1 VKSWIESARDHSRGE
16 KSSSTSRDMGQARI
30 VVVGCGGAGNNTIKR
45 LMTIGIQGAECV
57 AINTDKQ
64 HLAVTT
70 AHRKLLIGERI
81 TRGLGAGGY
90 PHVGQAAAE
99 ESAHQITELLRDAD
113 LVFIAAGLGG
123 GTGTGSAPV
132 VAEIAKNNDAIV
144 VGVVTMPFK
153 LERTR
158 IDKANAGL
166 ARLQENADTVVVI
179 DNQKLMELV
188 PDLPLEEAFGVAD
201 EVLAGMVKGIT
212 ETITMPSLI
221 NLDYADVRTI
231 ICNGGVALVGL
242 GEASGENRAESAI
255 RNALTSPL
263 LEVQWN
269 GATGALI
276 HITGGPDMSLAEA
289 NNVGELVSEKMSANA
304 NVIWGARVD
313 PRLSGVLRVML
324 ILTGVK
330 SPQLLPRSKEESGI
344 ATATRRLA
352 EFGVISAHDTIPD
365 PRGVHAKVHDVSK
378 NPSLSR
384 RPSWEE
390 RLKPL
395 EKRLAG
401 RARKDKLELPKKNAE
416 ELGLRKIFE
425 RKHEPARDV

>member
-1 VKSWIESARDHSRGE
+1 MKSLIDAARDHSRGE
-16 KSSSTSRDMGQARI
+16 RSHSTGRDMGQARI
-30 VVVGCGGAGNNTIKR
+30 VVVGCGGAGNNTVKR
-45 LMTIGIQGAECV
+45 LMTIGVQGAECI
-57 AINTDKQ
+57 AINTDRQ

-90 PHVGQAAAE
+90 PHVGRAAAE
-99 ESAHQITELLRDAD
+99 ESTGQLTELLRDAD
-113 LVFIAAGLGG
+113 LVFIAAGMGG

-132 VAEIAKNNDAIV
+132 VAEIAKNSDAIV
-144 VGVVTMPFK
+144 VGVITMPFS

-158 IDKANAGL
+158 IDKAKSGL
-166 ARLQENADTVVVI
+166 ARLQENVDTAVVI

-201 EVLAGMVKGIT
+201 EVLANMVKGIT

-221 NLDYADVRTI
+221 NLDYADVRSI

-242 GEASGENRAESAI
+242 GEATGADRANDAI
-255 RNALTSPL
+255 KNALNSPL
-263 LEVQWN
+263 LEVEWN

-276 HITGGPDMSLAEA
+276 HITGGPDMSLAES
-289 NNVGELVSEKMSANA
+289 NRVGELVSEKMSRDA

-330 SPQLLPRSKEESGI
+330 SPQLLPRSKEERGFSS
-344 ATATRRLA
+344 TTKRLA
-352 EFGVISAHDTIPD
+352 EFGIIGSQSSMMGSKEA
-365 PRGVHAKVHDVSK
+365 RARALGKVPEKSE
-378 NPSLSR
+378 R
-384 RPSWEE
+384 SWEE

-395 EKRLAG
+395 ERTL
-401 RARKDKLELPKKNAE
+401 ARKQPKKE
-416 ELGLRKIFE
+416 DIRKREIDELGLR
-425 RKHEPARDV
+425 RLL

>member
-1 VKSWIESARDHSRGE
+1 MGSLIDSARENSRAE
-16 KSSSTSRDMGQARI
+16 RMSSPARDIGQARI

-45 LMTIGIQGAECV
+45 LMTIGIQGAECI
-57 AINTDKQ
+57 AINTDRQ

-90 PHVGQAAAE
+90 PHVGKAAAE
-99 ESAHQITELLRDAD
+99 ESAGQITELLRDAD
-113 LVFIAAGLGG
+113 LVFIAAGMGG

-132 VAEIAKNNDAIV
+132 VAEIAKKNDAIV
-144 VGVVTMPFK
+144 VGVITMPFS

-158 IDKANAGL
+158 IDKAKAGL
-166 ARLQENADTVVVI
+166 ARLQENVDTAVVI

-201 EVLAGMVKGIT
+201 EVLANMVKGIT

-221 NLDYADVRTI
+221 NLDYADVRSI

-242 GEASGENRAESAI
+242 GEATGTDRANDAI
-255 RNALTSPL
+255 KNALNSPL
-263 LEVQWN
+263 LEVEWS

-276 HITGGPDMSLAEA
+276 HITGGPDMSLAES
-289 NNVGELVSEKMSANA
+289 NKVGELVSEKMSPDA

-330 SPQLLPRSKEESGI
+330 SPQLLPRSKDASGI
-344 ATATRRLA
+344 SVATKRLA
-352 EFGVISAHDTIPD
+352 EFGITGTKTATVESVQARERAFGKIPETT
-365 PRGVHAKVHDVSK
+365 RST
-378 NPSLSR
+378 
-384 RPSWEE
+384 WED

-395 EKRLAG
+395 ERTLAG
-401 RARKDKLELPKKNAE
+401 RKKKEQTPKRDLE
-416 ELGLRKIFE
+416 ELGLK
-425 RKHEPARDV
+425 KLLD

>member
-1 VKSWIESARDHSRGE
+1 MRTLIDSAREHSRTERSGIA
-16 KSSSTSRDMGQARI
+16 TRDMGQARI
-30 VVVGCGGAGNNTIKR
+30 VVVGCGGAGNNTVKR
-45 LMTIGIQGAECV
+45 LMTIGIQGAECIAV
-57 AINTDKQ
+57 NTDRQ
-64 HLAVTT
+64 HLAVTI

-99 ESAHQITELLRDAD
+99 ESAQQLTELLRDAD
-113 LVFIAAGLGG
+113 LVFIAAGMGG
-123 GTGTGSAPV
+123 GTGTGAAPV
-132 VAEIAKNNDAIV
+132 IAEIAKRNDAIV
-144 VGVVTMPFK
+144 VGVVTMPFS

-158 IDKANAGL
+158 VDKATAGL
-166 ARLQENADTVVVI
+166 ARLQENVDTAVVI

-201 EVLAGMVKGIT
+201 EVLANMVKGIT

-242 GEASGENRAESAI
+242 GEATGSERANEAI
-255 RNALTSPL
+255 RNALNSPL
-263 LEVQWN
+263 LEVEWR
-269 GATGALI
+269 GSTGALI

-289 NNVGELVSEKMSANA
+289 NRVGEIVSDKMSPDA

-330 SPQLLPRSKEESGI
+330 SPQLLPRSKEEPTMKSVRRARLSELGI
-344 ATATRRLA
+344 LA
-352 EFGVISAHDTIPD
+352 AHVSTSASSSVSPKAKRFGKF
-365 PRGVHAKVHDVSK
+365 HA
-378 NPSLSR
+378 PSNEGT
-384 RPSWEE
+384 WED

-395 EKRLAG
+395 ERKLLERKPPE
-401 RARKDKLELPKKNAE
+401 ARQKNLD
-416 ELGLRKIFE
+416 ELGLKRIL
-425 RKHEPARDV
+425 

>member
-1 VKSWIESARDHSRGE
+1 MKSLVDDAREHIRGE
-16 KSSSTSRDMGQARI
+16 RSVSTGRDMGQARI
-30 VVVGCGGAGNNTIKR
+30 VVIGCGGAGNNTIKR
-45 LMTIGIQGAECV
+45 LMTIGVQGAECI
-57 AINTDKQ
+57 AINTDRQ

-81 TRGLGAGGY
+81 TRGLGAGGN

-99 ESAHQITELLRDAD
+99 DSIPQITELLRDAD
-113 LVFIAAGLGG
+113 LVFITAGMGG

-132 VAEIAKNNDAIV
+132 VAEIAKKNDAIV
-144 VGVVTMPFK
+144 VGVVTMPFE

-158 IDKANAGL
+158 IDKAKVGL

-221 NLDYADVRTI
+221 NLDYADVRSI

-242 GEASGENRAESAI
+242 GEATGQNRSETAI
-255 RNALTSPL
+255 QNALNSPL
-263 LEVQWN
+263 LEVDWN

-289 NNVGELVSEKMSANA
+289 NNVGEMISRKMSVDA

-313 PRLSGVLRVML
+313 PRLTGMLRVML

-330 SPQLLPRSKEESGI
+330 SPQLLPRSKEERPVAPG
-344 ATATRRLA
+344 RRKLGDL
-352 EFGVISAHDTIPD
+352 GVLPSRAGSID
-365 PRGVHAKVHDVSK
+365 PRKIKEEFRALGKIPAY
-378 NPSLSR
+378 PR
-384 RPSWEE
+384 QGSWED
-390 RLKPL
+390 RLKPIDKGQHDRGTERETA
-395 EKRLAG
+395 EK
-401 RARKDKLELPKKNAE
+401 KKNLD
-416 ELGLRKIFE
+416 ELGLR
-425 RKHEPARDV
+425 RLLPTTRD

>member
-1 VKSWIESARDHSRGE
+1 MKSLIDSAREHSRGE
-16 KSSSTSRDMGQARI
+16 RNMSAVRDMGQARI
-30 VVVGCGGAGNNTIKR
+30 VVVGCGGAGNNTVKR
-45 LMTIGIQGAECV
+45 LMTIGVQGAECI
-57 AINTDKQ
+57 AINTDRQ

-90 PHVGQAAAE
+90 PHVGRAAAE
-99 ESAHQITELLRDAD
+99 ESAGQLTELLRDAD
-113 LVFIAAGLGG
+113 LVFIAAGMGG

-144 VGVVTMPFK
+144 VGVITMPFN

-158 IDKANAGL
+158 IDKAKAGL
-166 ARLQENADTVVVI
+166 ARLQENVDTAVVI

-201 EVLAGMVKGIT
+201 EVLANMVKGIT

-221 NLDYADVRTI
+221 NLDYADVRSI

-242 GEASGENRAESAI
+242 GEATGADRANEGI
-255 RNALTSPL
+255 KNALNSPL
-263 LEVQWN
+263 LEVEWS

-289 NNVGELVSEKMSANA
+289 NKVGEIVSEKMSSEA

-313 PRLSGVLRVML
+313 PRLSGILRVML

-330 SPQLLPRSKEESGI
+330 SPQLLARSKEETALSS
-344 ATATRRLA
+344 ATRRLA
-352 EFGVISAHDTIPD
+352 EYGVISSQTTL
-365 PRGVHAKVHDVSK
+365 G
-378 NPSLSR
+378 SR
-384 RPSWEE
+384 EARARSFGKLPESTERSWED

-395 EKRLAG
+395 ERTL
-401 RARKDKLELPKKNAE
+401 ARKPREKEEKKREIE
-416 ELGLRKIFE
+416 ELGLR
-425 RKHEPARDV
+425 RLL

>member
-1 VKSWIESARDHSRGE
+1 MKSFIDSAREHSRIERG
-16 KSSSTSRDMGQARI
+16 STSTRDVGQARI
-30 VVVGCGGAGNNTIKR
+30 VVVGCGGAGNNTVKR
-45 LMTIGIQGAECV
+45 LMTIGVQGAECI
-57 AINTDKQ
+57 AINTDRQ

-90 PHVGQAAAE
+90 PHVGKAAAE
-99 ESAHQITELLRDAD
+99 ESTGQLTELLRDAD

-144 VGVVTMPFK
+144 VGVVTMPFS

-158 IDKANAGL
+158 IDKAKAGL
-166 ARLQENADTVVVI
+166 ARLQENVDTAVVI

-188 PDLPLEEAFGVAD
+188 PDLPLEEAFGVGD
-201 EVLAGMVKGIT
+201 EVLANMVKGIT

-221 NLDYADVRTI
+221 NLDYADVRSI

-242 GEASGENRAESAI
+242 GEATGPDRAHEAI
-255 RNALTSPL
+255 KNALNSPL
-263 LEVQWN
+263 LEVEWN

-289 NNVGELVSEKMSANA
+289 NKVGELVSEKMSLDA

-313 PRLSGVLRVML
+313 PRLGGVLRVML

-344 ATATRRLA
+344 SVATKRLA
-352 EFGVISAHDTIPD
+352 EYGIIGSKTEILGSAQARTRAFGKVPESS
-365 PRGVHAKVHDVSK
+365 RG
-378 NPSLSR
+378 
-384 RPSWEE
+384 SWED

-395 EKRLAG
+395 ERTLSG
-401 RARKDKLELPKKNAE
+401 RKQSEEAKKKDLE
-416 ELGLRKIFE
+416 ELGLRKLL
-425 RKHEPARDV
+425 

>member
-16 KSSSTSRDMGQARI
+16 RSSSTARDMGQARI

-289 NNVGELVSEKMSANA
+289 NNVGELVSEKMSTNA

-365 PRGVHAKVHDVSK
+365 PRGVHAKVHDVGK
-378 NPSLSR
+378 APSLSR
-384 RPSWEE
+384 QPSWEE

-425 RKHEPARDV
+425 RKREPARDV

>member
-1 VKSWIESARDHSRGE
+1 MKSLIDAARDHGRGE
-16 KSSSTSRDMGQARI
+16 RRFQEKRDVGQARI
-30 VVVGCGGAGNNTIKR
+30 VVVGCGGAGNNTVKR
-45 LMTIGIQGAECV
+45 LMTIGVQGAECI
-57 AINTDKQ
+57 AINTDRQ

-70 AHRKLLIGERI
+70 AHRKLLIGEKI

-99 ESAHQITELLRDAD
+99 ESARQITELLRDAD
-113 LVFIAAGLGG
+113 LVFIAAGMGG
-123 GTGTGSAPV
+123 GTGTGSAPI
-132 VAEIAKNNDAIV
+132 VAEIAKKNDAIV
-144 VGVVTMPFK
+144 VGVVTMPFS

-166 ARLQENADTVVVI
+166 ARLQEYADTVVVI
-179 DNQKLMELV
+179 DNQKLMDLV

-201 EVLAGMVKGIT
+201 EVLAGMTKGIT

-221 NLDYADVRTI
+221 NLDYADVRSI

-242 GEASGENRAESAI
+242 GEASGSDRAGDAI
-255 RNALTSPL
+255 KNALNSPL
-263 LEVQWN
+263 LEVEWS

-289 NNVGELVSEKMSANA
+289 NGVGEKISEKMSKDA

-313 PRLSGVLRVML
+313 PRLTGMLRVML

-330 SPQLLPRSKEESGI
+330 SPQLLARSKDESEKPKTRSTLSHLGI
-344 ATATRRLA
+344 AQS
-352 EFGVISAHDTIPD
+352 SAGSLD
-365 PRGVHAKVHDVSK
+365 PRRIKDEFRSIGKI
-378 NPSLSR
+378 PSMGAR
-384 RPSWEE
+384 SWEE

-395 EKRLAG
+395 EKRHPG
-401 RARKDKLELPKKNAE
+401 KKPIPERKKEQNLDD
-416 ELGLRKIFE
+416 LGLRRIL
-425 RKHEPARDV
+425 

>member
-1 VKSWIESARDHSRGE
+1 MKSLIDSAREHSRGE
-16 KSSSTSRDMGQARI
+16 RGMSTVRDMGQARI
-30 VVVGCGGAGNNTIKR
+30 VVVGCGGAGNNTVKR
-45 LMTIGIQGAECV
+45 LMTIGVQGAECI
-57 AINTDKQ
+57 AINTDRQ

-90 PHVGQAAAE
+90 PHVGRAAAE
-99 ESAHQITELLRDAD
+99 ESTGQLTELLRDAD
-113 LVFIAAGLGG
+113 LVFIAAGMGG

-132 VAEIAKNNDAIV
+132 VAEIAKNSDAIV
-144 VGVVTMPFK
+144 VGVITMPFN

-158 IDKANAGL
+158 IDKAKAGL
-166 ARLQENADTVVVI
+166 ARLQENVDTAVVI

-201 EVLAGMVKGIT
+201 EVLANMVKGIT

-221 NLDYADVRTI
+221 NLDYADVRSI

-242 GEASGENRAESAI
+242 GEATGADRANDAI
-255 RNALTSPL
+255 KNALNSPL
-263 LEVQWN
+263 LEVEWN

-276 HITGGPDMSLAEA
+276 HITGGPDMSLAES
-289 NNVGELVSEKMSANA
+289 NKVGELVSEKMSTDA

-330 SPQLLPRSKEESGI
+330 SPQLLARSKEAGTLTS
-344 ATATRRLA
+344 TTKRLA
-352 EFGVISAHDTIPD
+352 EYGVISSQTTSLGSKEARTRAFGKIPESA
-365 PRGVHAKVHDVSK
+365 G
-378 NPSLSR
+378 L
-384 RPSWEE
+384 SWED

-395 EKRLAG
+395 ERTLTRKRPEEKEA
-401 RARKDKLELPKKNAE
+401 KKREIE
-416 ELGLRKIFE
+416 ELGLR
-425 RKHEPARDV
+425 RLL

>member
-1 VKSWIESARDHSRGE
+1 MKTFIDSAREHNRTERGGLA
-16 KSSSTSRDMGQARI
+16 SRDMGQARI
-30 VVVGCGGAGNNTIKR
+30 VVVGCGGAGNNTVKR
-45 LMTIGIQGAECV
+45 LMTIGIQGAECIAV
-57 AINTDKQ
+57 NTDRQ
-64 HLAVTT
+64 HLAVTV

-99 ESAHQITELLRDAD
+99 ESAHQLTELLRDAD

-123 GTGTGSAPV
+123 GTGTGAAPV
-132 VAEIAKNNDAIV
+132 IAEIAKRNDAIV
-144 VGVVTMPFK
+144 VGVITMPFS

-158 IDKANAGL
+158 VDKATAGL
-166 ARLQENADTVVVI
+166 ARLQENVDTAVVI

-201 EVLAGMVKGIT
+201 EVLANMVKGIT

-242 GEASGENRAESAI
+242 GEATGSERANEAI
-255 RNALTSPL
+255 KNALNSPL
-263 LEVQWN
+263 LEVEWR
-269 GATGALI
+269 GSTGALI

-289 NNVGELVSEKMSANA
+289 NRVGEIVSEKMSPDA

-330 SPQLLPRSKEESGI
+330 SPQLLPRSRDEITMKSSRRARLSELGILAAHVSTSES
-344 ATATRRLA
+344 
-352 EFGVISAHDTIPD
+352 S
-365 PRGVHAKVHDVSK
+365 
-378 NPSLSR
+378 SLSPR
-384 RPSWEE
+384 AKSLGKLPQQSYEGSWED

-395 EKRLAG
+395 EKKLME
-401 RARKDKLELPKKNAE
+401 RKPLPAE
-416 ELGLRKIFE
+416 KERSVKELGLRRIL
-425 RKHEPARDV
+425 

>member
-1 VKSWIESARDHSRGE
+1 
-16 KSSSTSRDMGQARI
+16 MGQARI
-30 VVVGCGGAGNNTIKR
+30 VVVGCGGAGNNTVKR
-45 LMTIGIQGAECV
+45 LMTIGIQGAECIAV
-57 AINTDKQ
+57 NTDRQ
-64 HLAVTT
+64 HLAVTVS
-70 AHRKLLIGERI
+70 HRKLLIGERI

-99 ESAHQITELLRDAD
+99 ESAHQLTELLRDAD
-113 LVFIAAGLGG
+113 LVFIAAGMGG
-123 GTGTGSAPV
+123 GTGTGAAPV
-132 VAEIAKNNDAIV
+132 IAEIAKRNDAIV
-144 VGVVTMPFK
+144 VGVVTMPFS

-158 IDKANAGL
+158 VDKATAGL
-166 ARLQENADTVVVI
+166 ARLQENVDTAVVI

-201 EVLAGMVKGIT
+201 EVLANMVKGIT

-242 GEASGENRAESAI
+242 GEATGSERANEAI
-255 RNALTSPL
+255 RNALNSPL
-263 LEVQWN
+263 LEVEWR
-269 GATGALI
+269 GSTGALI

-289 NNVGELVSEKMSANA
+289 NRVGELVSEKMSSDA

-330 SPQLLPRSKEESGI
+330 SPQLLPRSREEV
-344 ATATRRLA
+344 TM
-352 EFGVISAHDTIPD
+352 
-365 PRGVHAKVHDVSK
+365 K
-378 NPSLSR
+378 SR
-384 RPSWEE
+384 RRARLSELGILAAHVSTTASSSVSPRAKSFGKLPQQSYEGSWED

-395 EKRLAG
+395 EKKLLE
-401 RARKDKLELPKKNAE
+401 RKPLPEEKERSVK
-416 ELGLRKIFE
+416 ELGLRRIL
-425 RKHEPARDV
+425 

>member
-1 VKSWIESARDHSRGE
+1 MKSFIDAAREHSRGE
-16 KSSSTSRDMGQARI
+16 RGMSAVRDMGQARI
-30 VVVGCGGAGNNTIKR
+30 LVVGCGGAGNNTVKR
-45 LMTIGIQGAECV
+45 LMTIGVQGAECI
-57 AINTDKQ
+57 AINTDRQ
-64 HLAVTT
+64 HLAITT

-90 PHVGQAAAE
+90 PHVGRAAAE
-99 ESAHQITELLRDAD
+99 ESTGQLTELLRDAD
-113 LVFIAAGLGG
+113 LVFIAAGMGG

-144 VGVVTMPFK
+144 VGVITMPFN

-158 IDKANAGL
+158 IDKAKSGL
-166 ARLQENADTVVVI
+166 ARLQENVDTAVVI

-201 EVLAGMVKGIT
+201 EVLANMVKGIT

-221 NLDYADVRTI
+221 NLDYADVRSI

-242 GEASGENRAESAI
+242 GEATGADRANEAI
-255 RNALTSPL
+255 KNALNSPL
-263 LEVQWN
+263 LEVEWT

-289 NNVGELVSEKMSANA
+289 NKVGELVSEKMSSDA

-313 PRLSGVLRVML
+313 PRLGGVLRVML

-330 SPQLLPRSKEESGI
+330 SPQLLARSKEETPLSS
-344 ATATRRLA
+344 TTKRLA
-352 EFGVISAHDTIPD
+352 EYGIISSQTTSLGSREARARAFGKIPESTE
-365 PRGVHAKVHDVSK
+365 R
-378 NPSLSR
+378 
-384 RPSWEE
+384 SWEE

-395 EKRLAG
+395 ERTLT
-401 RARKDKLELPKKNAE
+401 RKPAKEKEVKKKEIE
-416 ELGLRKIFE
+416 ELGLR
-425 RKHEPARDV
+425 RLL

>member
-1 VKSWIESARDHSRGE
+1 MKSLIDSARDHSRSERPVGP
-16 KSSSTSRDMGQARI
+16 SLDMGQARI
-30 VVVGCGGAGNNTIKR
+30 VVIGCGGAGNNTVKR
-45 LMTIGIQGAECV
+45 LMTIGVQGAECI

-70 AHRKLLIGERI
+70 AHRKLLIGEKI

-99 ESAHQITELLRDAD
+99 ESTPQLSELLRDAD
-113 LVFIAAGLGG
+113 LVFIAAGMGG
-123 GTGTGSAPV
+123 GTGTGSAPI
-132 VAEIAKNNDAIV
+132 VAEIAKRNDAIV
-144 VGVVTMPFK
+144 VGVVTMPFT

-158 IDKANAGL
+158 IDKAKAGL
-166 ARLQENADTVVVI
+166 ARLQEFADTVVVI

-201 EVLAGMVKGIT
+201 EVLAGMTKGIT

-242 GEASGENRAESAI
+242 GEATGSDRAEDAI
-255 RNALTSPL
+255 KNALNSPL
-263 LEVQWN
+263 LEVEWK

-289 NNVGELVSEKMSANA
+289 NGVGEKISEKMSTDA

-313 PRLSGVLRVML
+313 PRLTGSLRVML

-330 SPQLLPRSKEESGI
+330 SPQLLPRSKEESGSSRNR
-344 ATATRRLA
+344 RRLA
-352 EFGVISAHDTIPD
+352 DLGVLGSSAGSLD
-365 PRGVHAKVHDVSK
+365 PRKIKAEFRSIGKIPPIG
-378 NPSLSR
+378 PST
-384 RPSWEE
+384 WEE

-395 EKRLAG
+395 EKRLDS
-401 RARKDKLELPKKNAE
+401 RIVEKRQERKKSLDD
-416 ELGLRKIFE
+416 LGLR
-425 RKHEPARDV
+425 RLS

>member
-1 VKSWIESARDHSRGE
+1 MKSFIDAAREHSRGE
-16 KSSSTSRDMGQARI
+16 RGMSAVRDMGQARI
-30 VVVGCGGAGNNTIKR
+30 LVVGCGGAGNNTVKR
-45 LMTIGIQGAECV
+45 LMTIGVQGAECI
-57 AINTDKQ
+57 AINTDRQ
-64 HLAVTT
+64 HLAITT

-90 PHVGQAAAE
+90 PHVGRAAAE
-99 ESAHQITELLRDAD
+99 ESTGQLTELLRDAD
-113 LVFIAAGLGG
+113 LVFIAAGMGG

-144 VGVVTMPFK
+144 VGVITMPFN

-158 IDKANAGL
+158 IDKAKAGL
-166 ARLQENADTVVVI
+166 ARLQENVDTAVVI

-201 EVLAGMVKGIT
+201 EVLANMVKGIT

-221 NLDYADVRTI
+221 NLDYADVRSI

-242 GEASGENRAESAI
+242 GEATGADRANEAI
-255 RNALTSPL
+255 KNALNSPL
-263 LEVQWN
+263 LEVEWT

-289 NNVGELVSEKMSANA
+289 NKVGEIVSEKMSSDA

-313 PRLSGVLRVML
+313 PRLGGVLRVML

-330 SPQLLPRSKEESGI
+330 SPQLLARSKEETPLSS
-344 ATATRRLA
+344 TTKRLA
-352 EFGVISAHDTIPD
+352 EYGIISSQTTSLGSREARARAFGKIPESTE
-365 PRGVHAKVHDVSK
+365 R
-378 NPSLSR
+378 
-384 RPSWEE
+384 SWEE

-395 EKRLAG
+395 ERTLT
-401 RARKDKLELPKKNAE
+401 RKPAKEKEAKKKEIE
-416 ELGLRKIFE
+416 ELGLR
-425 RKHEPARDV
+425 RLL

>member
-1 VKSWIESARDHSRGE
+1 MKSFIDAAREHSRGE
-16 KSSSTSRDMGQARI
+16 RGMSAVRDMGQARI
-30 VVVGCGGAGNNTIKR
+30 LVVGCGGAGNNTVKR
-45 LMTIGIQGAECV
+45 LMTIGVQGAECI
-57 AINTDKQ
+57 AINTDRQ
-64 HLAVTT
+64 HLAITT

-90 PHVGQAAAE
+90 PHVGRAAAE
-99 ESAHQITELLRDAD
+99 ESTGQLTELLRDAD
-113 LVFIAAGLGG
+113 LVFIAAGMGG

-144 VGVVTMPFK
+144 VGVITMPFN

-158 IDKANAGL
+158 IDKAKSGL
-166 ARLQENADTVVVI
+166 ARLQENVDTAVVI

-201 EVLAGMVKGIT
+201 EVLANMVKGIT

-221 NLDYADVRTI
+221 NLDYADVRSI

-242 GEASGENRAESAI
+242 GEATGADRANDAI
-255 RNALTSPL
+255 KNALNSPL
-263 LEVQWN
+263 LEVEWT

-289 NNVGELVSEKMSANA
+289 NKVGELVSEKMSSDA

-313 PRLSGVLRVML
+313 PRLGGVLRVML

-330 SPQLLPRSKEESGI
+330 SPQLLARSKEETPLSS
-344 ATATRRLA
+344 TTKRLA
-352 EFGVISAHDTIPD
+352 EYGIISSQTTSLGSREARARAFGKIPESTE
-365 PRGVHAKVHDVSK
+365 R
-378 NPSLSR
+378 
-384 RPSWEE
+384 SWEE

-395 EKRLAG
+395 ERTLT
-401 RARKDKLELPKKNAE
+401 RKPAKEKEVKKKEIE
-416 ELGLRKIFE
+416 ELGLR
-425 RKHEPARDV
+425 RLL

>member
-1 VKSWIESARDHSRGE
+1 MKSLIDAAREHSRGE
-16 KSSSTSRDMGQARI
+16 RTHSTGRDMGQARI
-30 VVVGCGGAGNNTIKR
+30 VVVGCGGAGNNTVKR
-45 LMTIGIQGAECV
+45 LMTIGVQGAECI
-57 AINTDKQ
+57 AINTDRQ

-90 PHVGQAAAE
+90 PHVGRAAAE
-99 ESAHQITELLRDAD
+99 ESTGQLTELLRDAD
-113 LVFIAAGLGG
+113 LVFIAAGMGG

-132 VAEIAKNNDAIV
+132 VAEIAKNSDAIV
-144 VGVVTMPFK
+144 VGVITMPFS

-158 IDKANAGL
+158 IDKAKSGL
-166 ARLQENADTVVVI
+166 ARLQENVDTAVVI

-201 EVLAGMVKGIT
+201 EVLANMVKGIT

-221 NLDYADVRTI
+221 NLDYADVRSI

-242 GEASGENRAESAI
+242 GEATGADRANDAI
-255 RNALTSPL
+255 KNALNSPL
-263 LEVQWN
+263 LEVEWS

-276 HITGGPDMSLAEA
+276 HITGGPDMSLAES
-289 NNVGELVSEKMSANA
+289 NRVGELVSEKMSTDA

-330 SPQLLPRSKEESGI
+330 SPQLLPRLKEERGFSS
-344 ATATRRLA
+344 TTKRLA
-352 EFGVISAHDTIPD
+352 EFGIIGSQSSMIGSKEA
-365 PRGVHAKVHDVSK
+365 RARAFGKVPES
-378 NPSLSR
+378 SER
-384 RPSWEE
+384 SWEE

-395 EKRLAG
+395 DRTL
-401 RARKDKLELPKKNAE
+401 ARKRPKKE
-416 ELGLRKIFE
+416 DIRKREIDELGLR
-425 RKHEPARDV
+425 RLL

>member
-1 VKSWIESARDHSRGE
+1 MKSFIDSARENSHIERGSSSARDV
-16 KSSSTSRDMGQARI
+16 GQARI
-30 VVVGCGGAGNNTIKR
+30 VVVGCGGAGNNTVKR
-45 LMTIGIQGAECV
+45 LMTIGVQGAECV
-57 AINTDKQ
+57 AINTDRQ

-90 PHVGQAAAE
+90 PHVGKAAAE
-99 ESAHQITELLRDAD
+99 ESAGQLTELLRDAD

-132 VAEIAKNNDAIV
+132 VAEIAKKNDAIV
-144 VGVVTMPFK
+144 VGVVTMPFS

-158 IDKANAGL
+158 IDKAKAGL
-166 ARLQENADTVVVI
+166 ARLQENVDTAVVI

-201 EVLAGMVKGIT
+201 EVLANMVKGIT

-221 NLDYADVRTI
+221 NLDYADVRSI

-242 GEASGENRAESAI
+242 GEATGPERVHEAI
-255 RNALTSPL
+255 KNALNSPL
-263 LEVQWN
+263 LEVEWN

-289 NNVGELVSEKMSANA
+289 NKVGEIVSEKMSPNA

-313 PRLSGVLRVML
+313 PRLGGILRVML

-344 ATATRRLA
+344 SVATKRLA
-352 EFGVISAHDTIPD
+352 EYGVIGSRTETLELSQA
-365 PRGVHAKVHDVSK
+365 RAKVFGK
-378 NPSLSR
+378 LPEPAR
-384 RPSWEE
+384 GSWEE

-395 EKRLAG
+395 ERTLSS
-401 RARKDKLELPKKNAE
+401 RKQNEWAKKKELD
-416 ELGLRKIFE
+416 ELGLRKLL
-425 RKHEPARDV
+425 

>member
-1 VKSWIESARDHSRGE
+1 MKSLIDSAREHSRTERSGIAQ
-16 KSSSTSRDMGQARI
+16 RDMGQARI
-30 VVVGCGGAGNNTIKR
+30 LVIGCGGAGNNTVKR
-45 LMTIGIQGAECV
+45 LMTIGVQGAECV
-57 AINTDKQ
+57 AINTDRQ

-99 ESAHQITELLRDAD
+99 ESTHQLTEVLRDAD
-113 LVFIAAGLGG
+113 LVFIAAGMGG

-132 VAEIAKNNDAIV
+132 VAEIAKKNDAIV
-144 VGVVTMPFK
+144 VGVVTMPFS

-158 IDKANAGL
+158 VDKASAGL
-166 ARLQENADTVVVI
+166 ARLQENVDTAVVI

-201 EVLAGMVKGIT
+201 EVLANMVKGIT

-242 GEASGENRAESAI
+242 GEATGSDRANNAI
-255 RNALTSPL
+255 RNALNSPL
-263 LEVQWN
+263 LEVEWS

-276 HITGGPDMSLAEA
+276 HITGGPDMSLAES
-289 NNVGELVSEKMSANA
+289 NKVGELVSDKMSKDA

-330 SPQLLPRSKEESGI
+330 SPQLLPRSKEESTASKLVGRARLSELGI
-344 ATATRRLA
+344 LASHVSATASKSASEKARS
-352 EFGVISAHDTIPD
+352 FG
-365 PRGVHAKVHDVSK
+365 KVPPVTG
-378 NPSLSR
+378 
-384 RPSWEE
+384 RPSWED

-395 EKRLAG
+395 E
-401 RARKDKLELPKKNAE
+401 RKLMQRKPPEEKQRDLK
-416 ELGLRKIFE
+416 ELGLRRIL
-425 RKHEPARDV
+425 

>member
-1 VKSWIESARDHSRGE
+1 MKSLIDSAREHSRGE
-16 KSSSTSRDMGQARI
+16 RNMSAVRDMGQARI
-30 VVVGCGGAGNNTIKR
+30 VVVGCGGAGNNTVKR
-45 LMTIGIQGAECV
+45 LMTIGVQGAECI
-57 AINTDKQ
+57 AINTDRQ

-90 PHVGQAAAE
+90 PHVGRAAAE
-99 ESAHQITELLRDAD
+99 ESAGQLTELLRDAD
-113 LVFIAAGLGG
+113 LVFIAAGMGG

-144 VGVVTMPFK
+144 VGVITMPFN

-158 IDKANAGL
+158 IDKAKAGL
-166 ARLQENADTVVVI
+166 ARLQENVDTAVVI

-201 EVLAGMVKGIT
+201 EVLANMVKGIT

-221 NLDYADVRTI
+221 NLDYADVRSI

-242 GEASGENRAESAI
+242 GEATGADRANAAI
-255 RNALTSPL
+255 KNALNSPL
-263 LEVQWN
+263 LEVEWS

-289 NNVGELVSEKMSANA
+289 NKVGEIVSEKMSSEA

-313 PRLSGVLRVML
+313 PRLSGILRVML

-330 SPQLLPRSKEESGI
+330 SPQLLARSKEETVLSS
-344 ATATRRLA
+344 ATRRLA
-352 EFGVISAHDTIPD
+352 EYGVISSQTTL
-365 PRGVHAKVHDVSK
+365 G
-378 NPSLSR
+378 SR
-384 RPSWEE
+384 EARARSFGKLPESTERSWED

-395 EKRLAG
+395 ERTL
-401 RARKDKLELPKKNAE
+401 ARKPKEKEDKKREIE
-416 ELGLRKIFE
+416 ELGLR
-425 RKHEPARDV
+425 RLL

>member
-1 VKSWIESARDHSRGE
+1 MKSLIDSAREHSRTERVGI
-16 KSSSTSRDMGQARI
+16 TPRDMGQARI
-30 VVVGCGGAGNNTIKR
+30 VVIGCGGAGNNTVKR
-45 LMTIGIQGAECV
+45 LMTIGVQGAECV
-57 AINTDKQ
+57 AINTDRQ

-99 ESAHQITELLRDAD
+99 ESTHQLTELLRDAD
-113 LVFIAAGLGG
+113 LVFIAAGMGG

-132 VAEIAKNNDAIV
+132 VAEIAKKNDAIV
-144 VGVVTMPFK
+144 VGVITMPFS

-158 IDKANAGL
+158 IDKATAGL
-166 ARLQENADTVVVI
+166 ARLQENVDTAVVI

-201 EVLAGMVKGIT
+201 EVLANMVKGIT

-242 GEASGENRAESAI
+242 GEATGSDRANSAI
-255 RNALTSPL
+255 RNALNSPL
-263 LEVQWN
+263 LEVEWS

-276 HITGGPDMSLAEA
+276 HITGGPDMSLAES
-289 NNVGELVSEKMSANA
+289 NKVGELVSEKMSADA

-330 SPQLLPRSKEESGI
+330 SPQLLPRSKDESTASKLVGRARLSELGI
-344 ATATRRLA
+344 LASHVSATASKSASGKARS
-352 EFGVISAHDTIPD
+352 FG
-365 PRGVHAKVHDVSK
+365 KV
-378 NPSLSR
+378 PSITD
-384 RPSWEE
+384 RPSWED

-395 EKRLAG
+395 E
-401 RARKDKLELPKKNAE
+401 RKLMQRKPREEKQKEPK
-416 ELGLRKIFE
+416 ELGLRRIL
-425 RKHEPARDV
+425 

>member
-1 VKSWIESARDHSRGE
+1 MTSFIDSARENSHIERG
-16 KSSSTSRDMGQARI
+16 SSTSRDVGQARI
-30 VVVGCGGAGNNTIKR
+30 VVVGCGGAGNNTVKR
-45 LMTIGIQGAECV
+45 LMTIGVQGAECI
-57 AINTDKQ
+57 AINTDRQ

-99 ESAHQITELLRDAD
+99 ESAGQLTELLRDAD

-132 VAEIAKNNDAIV
+132 VAEIAKKNDAIV
-144 VGVVTMPFK
+144 VGVVTMPFS

-158 IDKANAGL
+158 IDKAKAGL
-166 ARLQENADTVVVI
+166 ARLQENVDTAVVI

-201 EVLAGMVKGIT
+201 EVLANMVKGIT

-221 NLDYADVRTI
+221 NLDYADVRSI

-242 GEASGENRAESAI
+242 GEATGPERVHEAI
-255 RNALTSPL
+255 KNALNSPL
-263 LEVQWN
+263 LEVEWS

-289 NNVGELVSEKMSANA
+289 NKVGEILSEKMSPNA

-313 PRLSGVLRVML
+313 PRLGGILRVML

-344 ATATRRLA
+344 SVATRRLA
-352 EFGVISAHDTIPD
+352 EYGIIGSKTEALGSSQARATALGKLPES
-365 PRGVHAKVHDVSK
+365 PRG
-378 NPSLSR
+378 N
-384 RPSWEE
+384 WED

-395 EKRLAG
+395 ERTLSSRKQNELA
-401 RARKDKLELPKKNAE
+401 KKKELE
-416 ELGLRKIFE
+416 ELGLRKLL
-425 RKHEPARDV
+425 

>member
-1 VKSWIESARDHSRGE
+1 MRSLIDSAREHSRVE
-16 KSSSTSRDMGQARI
+16 RSSSPSRDIGQARI
-30 VVVGCGGAGNNTIKR
+30 VVVGCGGAGNNTVKR
-45 LMTIGIQGAECV
+45 LMTIGVQGAECI
-57 AINTDKQ
+57 AINTDRQ

-90 PHVGQAAAE
+90 PSVGRAAAE
-99 ESAHQITELLRDAD
+99 ESAGQITELLRDAD
-113 LVFIAAGLGG
+113 LVFIAAGMGG

-132 VAEIAKNNDAIV
+132 VAEIAKKNDAIV
-144 VGVVTMPFK
+144 VGVITMPFS

-158 IDKANAGL
+158 IDKAKAGL
-166 ARLQENADTVVVI
+166 ARLQENVDTAVVI

-201 EVLAGMVKGIT
+201 EVLANMVKGIT

-221 NLDYADVRTI
+221 NLDYADVRSI

-242 GEASGENRAESAI
+242 GEATGSDRANDAI
-255 RNALTSPL
+255 KNALNSPL
-263 LEVQWN
+263 LEVEWT

-289 NNVGELVSEKMSANA
+289 NKVGEIVSEKMSSNA

-344 ATATRRLA
+344 STATRRLA
-352 EFGVISAHDTIPD
+352 EFGILGTKADLASMKA
-365 PRGVHAKVHDVSK
+365 RGKAFGRAPE
-378 NPSLSR
+378 NT
-384 RPSWEE
+384 RPTWEE

-395 EKRLAG
+395 ERTLAG
-401 RARKDKLELPKKNAE
+401 RRLSREEEPKKKRDLD
-416 ELGLRKIFE
+416 ELGLR
-425 RKHEPARDV
+425 RLL

>member
-1 VKSWIESARDHSRGE
+1 MKSFIDSAREHSRIERG
-16 KSSSTSRDMGQARI
+16 SSSTRDVGQARI
-30 VVVGCGGAGNNTIKR
+30 VVVGCGGAGNNTVKR
-45 LMTIGIQGAECV
+45 LMTIGVQGAECI
-57 AINTDKQ
+57 AINTDRQ

-90 PHVGQAAAE
+90 PHVGKAAAE
-99 ESAHQITELLRDAD
+99 ESTGQLTELLRDAD

-144 VGVVTMPFK
+144 VGVVTMPFS

-158 IDKANAGL
+158 IDKAKAGL
-166 ARLQENADTVVVI
+166 ARLQENVDTAVVI

-188 PDLPLEEAFGVAD
+188 PDLPLEEAFGVGD
-201 EVLAGMVKGIT
+201 EVLANMVKGIT

-221 NLDYADVRTI
+221 NLDYADVRSI

-242 GEASGENRAESAI
+242 GEATGSDRAHEAI
-255 RNALTSPL
+255 KNALNSPL
-263 LEVQWN
+263 LEVEWN

-289 NNVGELVSEKMSANA
+289 NKVGELVSEKMSMDA

-313 PRLSGVLRVML
+313 PRLGGVLRVML

-344 ATATRRLA
+344 SVATKRLA
-352 EFGVISAHDTIPD
+352 EYGIIGSKTEIFGSAQA
-365 PRGVHAKVHDVSK
+365 RAKAFAKVPES
-378 NPSLSR
+378 SR
-384 RPSWEE
+384 GTWED

-395 EKRLAG
+395 ERTLSG
-401 RARKDKLELPKKNAE
+401 RKQSEEAKKKDLE
-416 ELGLRKIFE
+416 ELGLRKLL
-425 RKHEPARDV
+425 

>member
-1 VKSWIESARDHSRGE
+1 
-16 KSSSTSRDMGQARI
+16 MGQARI
-30 VVVGCGGAGNNTIKR
+30 VVVGCGGAGNNTVKR
-45 LMTIGIQGAECV
+45 LMTIGVQGAECI
-57 AINTDKQ
+57 AINTDRQ

-90 PHVGQAAAE
+90 PHVGRAAAE
-99 ESAHQITELLRDAD
+99 ESTGQLTELLRDAD
-113 LVFIAAGLGG
+113 LVFIAAGMGG

-132 VAEIAKNNDAIV
+132 VAEIAKNSDAIV
-144 VGVVTMPFK
+144 VGVITMPFN

-158 IDKANAGL
+158 IDKAKSGL
-166 ARLQENADTVVVI
+166 ARLQENVDTAVVI

-201 EVLAGMVKGIT
+201 EVLANMVKGIT

-221 NLDYADVRTI
+221 NLDYADVRSI

-242 GEASGENRAESAI
+242 GEASGADRANDAI
-255 RNALTSPL
+255 KNALNSPL
-263 LEVQWN
+263 LEVEWS

-276 HITGGPDMSLAEA
+276 HITGGPDMSLAES
-289 NNVGELVSEKMSANA
+289 NKVGELVSEKMSTDA

-313 PRLSGVLRVML
+313 PRLSGILRVML

-330 SPQLLPRSKEESGI
+330 SPQLLARSKEEGPLSS
-344 ATATRRLA
+344 TTKRLA
-352 EFGVISAHDTIPD
+352 EYGVISSQTTSLGSKEARARAFGKIPESTG
-365 PRGVHAKVHDVSK
+365 R
-378 NPSLSR
+378 
-384 RPSWEE
+384 SWED

-395 EKRLAG
+395 ERTLTRKPQKEKEAKKR
-401 RARKDKLELPKKNAE
+401 EIE
-416 ELGLRKIFE
+416 ELGLR
-425 RKHEPARDV
+425 RLL

>member
-1 VKSWIESARDHSRGE
+1 V
-16 KSSSTSRDMGQARI
+16 GQARI
-30 VVVGCGGAGNNTIKR
+30 VVVGCGGAGNNTVKR
-45 LMTIGIQGAECV
+45 LMTIGVQGAECI
-57 AINTDKQ
+57 AINTDRQ

-90 PHVGQAAAE
+90 PHVGKAAAE
-99 ESAHQITELLRDAD
+99 ESTGQLTELLRDAD

-144 VGVVTMPFK
+144 VGVVTMPFN

-158 IDKANAGL
+158 IDKAKAGL
-166 ARLQENADTVVVI
+166 ARLQENVDTAVVI

-201 EVLAGMVKGIT
+201 EVLANMVKGIT

-221 NLDYADVRTI
+221 NLDYADVRSI

-242 GEASGENRAESAI
+242 GEATGADRAHQAI
-255 RNALTSPL
+255 KNALNSPL
-263 LEVQWN
+263 LEVEWN

-289 NNVGELVSEKMSANA
+289 NKVGELVSEKMSPNA

-313 PRLSGVLRVML
+313 PRLGGVLRVML

-330 SPQLLPRSKEESGI
+330 SPQLLPRSKEESGVSI
-344 ATATRRLA
+344 ATKRLA
-352 EFGVISAHDTIPD
+352 EFGVISSKTETLGSIQARAKTYGKVPD
-365 PRGVHAKVHDVSK
+365 SPRAT
-378 NPSLSR
+378 
-384 RPSWEE
+384 WEE

-395 EKRLAG
+395 KRTLSS
-401 RARKDKLELPKKNAE
+401 RKQSEEAKKKDLD
-416 ELGLRKIFE
+416 ELGLRKLL
-425 RKHEPARDV
+425 

>member
-1 VKSWIESARDHSRGE
+1 MRSLIDDAREHSQRERG
-16 KSSSTSRDMGQARI
+16 SQPPLDMGQARI
-30 VVVGCGGAGNNTIKR
+30 LVVGCGGAGNNTVKR
-45 LMTIGIQGAECV
+45 LMTIGVQGAECV
-57 AINTDKQ
+57 AVNTDRQ

-99 ESAHQITELLRDAD
+99 ESTPQLTELLRDAD

-132 VAEIAKNNDAIV
+132 VAEIAKKNDAIV
-144 VGVVTMPFK
+144 VGVVTMPFA
-153 LERTR
+153 LEKTR
-158 IDKANAGL
+158 IDKAKSGL
-166 ARLQENADTVVVI
+166 ARLQEYSDTCVVI

-188 PDLPLEEAFGVAD
+188 PDLPIEEAFGVAD

-221 NLDYADVRTI
+221 NLDYADVRSI

-242 GEASGENRAESAI
+242 GEATGENRAAGAI
-255 RNALTSPL
+255 KNALNSPL
-263 LEVQWN
+263 LEVEWS

-289 NNVGELVSEKMSANA
+289 NNVGELVSEKMSQDA
-304 NVIWGARVD
+304 NVIWGARVE

-330 SPQLLPRSKEESGI
+330 SPQLLARSNEESSS
-344 ATATRRLA
+344 TFDRRKSRLA
-352 EFGVISAHDTIPD
+352 EFGLFSS
-365 PRGVHAKVHDVSK
+365 HAGGTYPQQAKSEAIAFGK
-378 NPSLSR
+378 LPSISR
-384 RPSWEE
+384 RSSWEE

-395 EKRLAG
+395 EKRFKEKTPERQEDL
-401 RARKDKLELPKKNAE
+401 KKRSLE
-416 ELGLRKIFE
+416 ELGLKRLF
-425 RKHEPARDV
+425 

>member
-1 VKSWIESARDHSRGE
+1 MNSLIDSARENSRTE
-16 KSSSTSRDMGQARI
+16 RTFSTARDIGQARI

-45 LMTIGIQGAECV
+45 LMTIGVQGAECI
-57 AINTDKQ
+57 AINTDRQ

-90 PHVGQAAAE
+90 PHVGKAAAE
-99 ESAHQITELLRDAD
+99 ESAGQITELLRDAD
-113 LVFIAAGLGG
+113 LVFIAAGMGG

-144 VGVVTMPFK
+144 VGVITMPFS

-158 IDKANAGL
+158 IDKAKAGL
-166 ARLQENADTVVVI
+166 ARLQENVDTAVVI

-201 EVLAGMVKGIT
+201 EVLANMVKGIT

-221 NLDYADVRTI
+221 NLDYADVRSI

-242 GEASGENRAESAI
+242 GEATGTDRANDAI
-255 RNALTSPL
+255 KNALNSPL
-263 LEVQWN
+263 LEVEWS

-276 HITGGPDMSLAEA
+276 HITGGPDMSLAES
-289 NNVGELVSEKMSANA
+289 NKVGELVSEKMSPDA

-330 SPQLLPRSKEESGI
+330 SPQLLPRSKDGAGI
-344 ATATRRLA
+344 SVATKRLA
-352 EFGVISAHDTIPD
+352 EFGIIGTKTKAVGSVQARERAYGEIPETS
-365 PRGVHAKVHDVSK
+365 RGT
-378 NPSLSR
+378 
-384 RPSWEE
+384 WED

-395 EKRLAG
+395 ERTLASRKKREQTHK
-401 RARKDKLELPKKNAE
+401 RTPE
-416 ELGLRKIFE
+416 ELGLRKLL
-425 RKHEPARDV
+425 D